1 MGTPTLLDDRYLVG
15 ELIGSG
21 GMADVHRAVDTR
33 LGRPVAVK
41 LFHPKADGG
50 TVARLDTEA
59 RVLAGLSHPG
69 VVRVFDVAVE
79 NERPYLVMQL
89 VEGGTLRDRLDRG
102 PLPATDVAVIG
113 IRLAEILGYVHSRG
127 IVHRDV
133 KPSNVLIDDEG
144 ACCLVDFGI
153 ARALGGARL
162 TSTGHCVGTAAYLAP
177 EQIRGQLTGPAGDIY
192 SLGLVL
198 LECLT
203 GTTAYEGSDIEAA
216 IARLT
221 RDPEIP
227 DWLPE
232 TWADA
237 ITAMTQREPSDRPD
251 AAECVV
257 LLAAAA
263 GEAPVQAPKPAPR
276 QVRQDATT
284 EAPMDFADELRARR
298 TPSRLVHASLVAGA
312 LLVGG
317 VAALLS
323 AGASNAD
330 PSPSPAAVTLTT
342 VPTTTLGMAPM
353 PVRAAT
359 GVIEVPTVQTRVV
372 TITREEQRPRF
383 PWPTYPGGWG
393 DWGHGG

>member
-59 RVLAGLSHPG
+59 RLLAGLSHPG
-69 VVRVFDVAVE
+69 VVRVFDVAVD
-79 NERPYLVMQL
+79 NERPYLVMHL

-102 PLPATDVAVIG
+102 PLPATDVAAFG
-113 IRLAEILGYVHSRG
+113 TRLAEILGYVHSNG

-144 ACCLVDFGI
+144 ACYLADFGI

-177 EQIRGQLTGPAGDIY
+177 EQVRGQLTGPAGDIY

-203 GTTAYEGSDIEAA
+203 GATAYEGSDIEAA

-227 DWLPE
+227 DWLP
-232 TWADA
+232 TAWVDV
-237 ITAMTQREPSDRPD
+237 ITAMTRREPDDRPD
-251 AAECVV
+251 AAECAR

-263 GEAPVQAPKPAPR
+263 GSDPVQAPSTAPR
-276 QVRQDATT
+276 PARRDVTAH
-284 EAPMDFADELRARR
+284 APMDFADEPHARR
-298 TPSRLVHASLVAGA
+298 TPSRLVHASLMAGA
-312 LLVGG
+312 VLIGG
-317 VAALLS
+317 AAVLLS
-323 AGASNAD
+323 TGSSTAD
-330 PSPSPAAVTLTT
+330 PSPTPAAVTMTT
-342 VPTTTLGMAPM
+342 VPTTTQGMAPM
-353 PVRAAT
+353 PMGVAT
-359 GVIEVPTVQTRVV
+359 GVIEVPTVQTKVV
-372 TITREEQRPRF
+372 TITREQRPRF
-383 PWPTYPGGWG
+383 TWPPYPGGWG
-393 DWGHGG
+393 DWGDGG

>member
-59 RVLAGLSHPG
+59 RLLAGLSHPG
-69 VVRVFDVAVE
+69 VVRVFDVAVD
-79 NERPYLVMQL
+79 NEHPYLVMHL

-102 PLPATDVAVIG
+102 SLPAADVAAFG
-113 IRLAEILGYVHSRG
+113 ARLADILGYVHSNG

-144 ACCLVDFGI
+144 ACYLADFGI

-177 EQIRGQLTGPAGDIY
+177 EQVRGQLTGPAGDIY

-203 GTTAYEGSDIEAA
+203 GATAYEGSDIEAA

-227 DWLPE
+227 DWLP
-232 TWADA
+232 TAWAEV
-237 ITAMTQREPSDRPD
+237 ITAMTRREPDDRPD
-251 AAECVV
+251 AAECVR
-257 LLAAAA
+257 LLATAA
-263 GEAPVQAPKPAPR
+263 GSDPVQAPSPAPR
-276 QVRQDATT
+276 PVRRDVTAQ
-284 EAPMDFADELRARR
+284 APMDFVDEPHARR
-298 TPSRLVHASLVAGA
+298 TPSRLVHASLMAGA
-312 LLVGG
+312 VLIGG
-317 VAALLS
+317 AAVLLS
-323 AGASNAD
+323 TGSSTAD
-330 PSPSPAAVTLTT
+330 PSPTPAAVTMTT
-342 VPTTTLGMAPM
+342 VPTTTQGMAPM
-353 PVRAAT
+353 PMGVAT
-359 GVIEVPTVQTRVV
+359 GVIEVPTVQTKVV
-372 TITREEQRPRF
+372 TITREERPRF
-383 PWPTYPGGWG
+383 TWPPYPGGWG
-393 DWGHGG
+393 DWGYGG